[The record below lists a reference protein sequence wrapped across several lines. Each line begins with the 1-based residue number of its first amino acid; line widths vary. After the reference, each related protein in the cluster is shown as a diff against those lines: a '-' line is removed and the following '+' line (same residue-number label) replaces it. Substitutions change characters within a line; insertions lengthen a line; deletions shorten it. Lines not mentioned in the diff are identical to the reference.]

1 VGATSWGATLALL
14 LVRKG
19 LRPCLLVR
27 DEAEAAHLV
36 SERRLRGRLPGLSLP
51 PEVQITASPDCLE
64 QAEIVILCVPSQSM
78 RRNLAR
84 ILPHLSPRS
93 VIVSAAKGLEMG
105 SGLRMSQ
112 VIGEQLGAELAPC
125 VCALSGPNLAHE
137 IVRGLPATSVVA
149 CSDLATAEFA
159 QGILMAPGF
168 RVYTHT
174 DLVGVELAGSL
185 KNIVA
190 LGAGMSDGLSY
201 GFNAKAAFITR
212 GLAEI
217 TRLGLAA
224 GANPL
229 TFAGLAG
236 LGDLLTTC
244 YSPHSRNRYAG
255 QELARGR
262 ALDEI
267 LSGLGQTVE
276 GISTTIAARELAAR
290 LCVEMPITEHTY
302 RVLFEGEPIAA
313 AVEELMARERKQE
326 SLGLVTETA

>member
-1 VGATSWGATLALL
+1 MGATSWGATLALL

-19 LRPCLLVR
+19 LRPRLLVR
-27 DEAEAAHLV
+27 DEEEAARLMV
-36 SERRLRGRLPGLSLP
+36 DRRLRGRLPELSLP
-51 PEVQITASPDCLE
+51 PEVEISASADCVG
-64 QAEIVILCVPSQSM
+64 QAEMVILSVPAQSM

-84 ILPHLSPRS
+84 IQPYLSPHS
-93 VIVSAAKGLEMG
+93 ILVSAAKGLEVG

-112 VIGEQLGAELAPC
+112 VIEQQLGAERATN
-125 VCALSGPNLAHE
+125 VCALSGPNLALE
-137 IVRGLPATSVVA
+137 IVRGLPATSVLA
-149 CSDLATAEFA
+149 CPDLATAECA
-159 QGILMAPGF
+159 QEILMAPGF

-201 GFNAKAAFITR
+201 GLNAKAAFITR
-212 GLAEI
+212 GIAEI

-255 QELARGR
+255 QEFARGR
-262 ALDEI
+262 PLDDV
-267 LSGLGQTVE
+267 LSELGQAVE
-276 GISTTIAARELAAR
+276 GITTTIAARELAAR
-290 LCVEMPITEHTY
+290 LGVDMPITEYTY
-302 RVLFEGEPIAA
+302 RVLFQGEPIAA
-313 AVEELMARERKQE
+313 AVEALMARDAKRE
-326 SLGLVTETA
+326 SQGLVPETT

>member
-1 VGATSWGATLALL
+1 M

-19 LRPCLLVR
+19 LRPSLLVR
-27 DEAEAAHLV
+27 DKAEATQLQA
-36 SERRLRGRLPGLSLP
+36 ERCLRGRLPELVLP
-51 PEVQITASPDCLE
+51 PEVEITASAECLSG
-64 QAEIVILCVPSQSM
+64 AEMVILSVPSQSM
-78 RRNLAR
+78 RSNLAR
-84 ILPHLSPRS
+84 IQPHLSPNS
-93 VIVSAAKGLEMG
+93 VIVSAAKGLEIG

-112 VIGEQLGAELAPC
+112 VIGEELGAAMAAS

-137 IVRGLPATSVVA
+137 VVRGLPATSVLACPDRAVA
-149 CSDLATAEFA
+149 EWA
-159 QGILMAPGF
+159 QEILMAPGF

-190 LGAGMSDGLSY
+190 LGAGMCDGLGY
-201 GFNAKAAFITR
+201 GLNAKAAFITR
-212 GLAEI
+212 GIAEI

-224 GANPL
+224 GAEPL

-262 ALDEI
+262 PLEDI
-267 LSGLGQTVE
+267 LEGLNQTVE
-276 GISTTIAARELAAR
+276 GIATTVAARELAAR
-290 LCVEMPITEHTY
+290 LRVEMPITEHTY

-313 AVEELMARERKQE
+313 AVEELMAREPKHE
-326 SLGLVTETA
+326 SQGLVPETV